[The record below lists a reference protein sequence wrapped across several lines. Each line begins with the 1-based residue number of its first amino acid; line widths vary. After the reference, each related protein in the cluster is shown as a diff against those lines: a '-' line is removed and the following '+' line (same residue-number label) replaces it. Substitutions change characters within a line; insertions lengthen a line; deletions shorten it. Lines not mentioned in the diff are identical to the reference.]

1 MGHLLSHAIP
11 KNALSR
17 SFLAT
22 KRDDTKKLLFLTTM
36 TRSYRCFLLFAL
48 LLDRSVAWGPMYESL
63 KVGGEGFAVRHTMLQ
78 ARTRKD
84 DSTMSTTAEQTAS
97 EQQHTSDRRYR
108 YSFTQSLDYRESRRN
123 WDGDFIPRLFIS
135 RPLLVDFDVF
145 GVVNPFDSTTSPMV
159 ESTDDGDD
167 EEDCLIPEKY
177 KMMDPQDVANVL
189 EYLGIER
196 AKPVVSALLVRP
208 TRGP

>member
-1 MGHLLSHAIP
+1 MGHRLSHAIP

-17 SFLAT
+17 SFLAN

-36 TRSYRCFLLFAL
+36 IRSYRCFILFTL

-63 KVGGEGFAVRHTMLQ
+63 KGGGEGFAVRHTMLQ

-84 DSTMSTTAEQTAS
+84 DSSTTSSTTAEQTA
-97 EQQHTSDRRYR
+97 EQQQTSDRRYR

-145 GVVNPFDSTTSPMV
+145 GVVNPFDSTSPMV

-177 KMMDPQDVANVL
+177 KLVDPQDVANVL
-189 EYLGIER
+189 EYLGIQR